1 MKVERYRKRGYWGGA
16 SAYQKGVAAELRSQV
31 RNRSLL
37 KNLLNTIV
45 HSGDPTVMT
54 SFAKDPT
61 NTYSPIVDD
70 VIVSAIKEVHNTHQ
84 PINELNQYWNNR
96 LSTGVGKNHTTSVID
111 PTSTWLNFPDD
122 ISNIITSNP
131 NFLNR
136 QLPGANLRAEH
147 NWVPLTTTAGS
158 KLNDIYSQYANPGQY
173 TAAAAI
179 LPYFYRDPRNFL
191 HNEVFK
197 GAKTSGII
205 SNPPLLVKSMAR
217 YTLPTSV
224 VENTHLKIPAWNRF
238 AAIPEFGSV
247 DANGQ
252 VRLNAPWRMLHLTDG
267 YPFPNDYRYLALYN
281 ARSKELKL
289 YYANPATN
297 DVPQLVNR

>member
-1 MKVERYRKRGYWGGA
+1 
-16 SAYQKGVAAELRSQV
+16 
-31 RNRSLL
+31 
-37 KNLLNTIV
+37 
-45 HSGDPTVMT
+45 MT

-96 LSTGVGKNHTTSVID
+96 LSTGVGKNRTTSVID
-111 PTSTWLNFPDD
+111 PASTWLNFPDD
-122 ISNIITSNP
+122 ITSTIVRNP
-131 NFLNR
+131 NFSNR
-136 QLPGANLRAEH
+136 QTPGADLRAEH

-158 KLNDIYSQYANPGQY
+158 KLNDIYSQYANPTQY
-173 TAAAAI
+173 AAAAAAI
-179 LPYFYRDPRNFL
+179 PFFDRNPRDFL
-191 HNEVFK
+191 HKEVFK
-197 GAKTSGII
+197 GVQTSGVVT
-205 SNPPLLVKSMAR
+205 NPPRLVKSVAR
-217 YTLPTSV
+217 YTLPKSV
-224 VENTHLKIPAWNRF
+224 VENTNFKIPAWHRF

-252 VRLNAPWRMLHLTDG
+252 VRLNAPWKMLHLTDG
-267 YPFPNDYRYLALYN
+267 NPFPDDYKYLALYN